1 MRREILLK
9 RFVQRIA
16 IDINFRF
23 RISSVELRKNIILA
37 RIMKTELDK
46 AIELRNEKKPDE
58 AIKLLELLLR
68 SHPENPD
75 INYQMAW
82 TFDSIGKEADAAPFY
97 EKAIANGLVTDR
109 EGAMLGL
116 GSTYRCLGDYKKS
129 LRMFDMAIS
138 EFPEN
143 RALKVFRALTLFNL
157 NDSESAVGQ
166 LLLQLLD
173 TTSDSSIKSY
183 ERALRFYS
191 DKLRETWT

>member
-1 MRREILLK
+1 
-9 RFVQRIA
+9 
-16 IDINFRF
+16 
-23 RISSVELRKNIILA
+23 
-37 RIMKTELDK
+37 MKTDLDK
-46 AIELRNEKKPDE
+46 AIELRKDKKQDE
-58 AIKLLELLLR
+58 AIKILELLLK
-68 SHPENPD
+68 SSPEDPD

-82 TFDSIGKEADAAPFY
+82 TFDSIGKESDAAPFY

-129 LRMFDMAIS
+129 LRIFDMAIS

-143 RALKVFRALTLFNL
+143 LALKVFRALTLFNL
-157 NDSESAVGQ
+157 NDSETAVGQ

-183 ERALRFYS
+183 EGALRFYS